1 MKRGKIITVLLILAI
16 FFSFL
21 SIAISL
27 SVDKG
32 ADYNASSNADT
43 TDSNSA
49 KVGLEVI
56 NEEESNSE
64 NTGDENGY

>member
-16 FFSFL
+16 FFSLL

-32 ADYNASSNADT
+32 ADYNASYNADT